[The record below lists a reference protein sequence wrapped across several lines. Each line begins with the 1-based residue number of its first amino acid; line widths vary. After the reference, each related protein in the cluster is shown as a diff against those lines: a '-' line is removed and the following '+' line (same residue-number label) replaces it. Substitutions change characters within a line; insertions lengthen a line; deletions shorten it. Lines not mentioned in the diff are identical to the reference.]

1 MTLSKPVGSSVDM
14 SVPSH
19 EYIFKRMF
27 MCIVSQMDITS
38 KEYLKKFGMPTT
50 GDANIDREMAN
61 QLITT
66 YKTIADMV
74 DLFRQGVTVRVPK
87 QQDCKTIYEYVDYHI
102 QSWAQAI
109 QNGLNLGNAPL
120 EDLIEMD
127 KFATKL
133 YPYALDN
140 KLIME
145 NSSVFVQQLGNNFI
159 THDNV
164 LGSMKSPTRIL
175 EESGL
180 DENGQLPQRESYA
193 DIFIKRG
200 KGWK

>member
-1 MTLSKPVGSSVDM
+1 MVERTIGSSVDM

-27 MCIVSQMDITS
+27 MCIVNQMDITS
-38 KEYLKKFGMPTT
+38 KEYLTKFGMPTT
-50 GDANIDREMAN
+50 GDPNIDREMAN

-74 DLFRQGVTVRVPK
+74 DLFRQGITVRVPK

-102 QSWAQAI
+102 QSWAQAV

-120 EDLIEMD
+120 QDLIEMD

-164 LGSMKSPTRIL
+164 LGTMKSPTQVQQ
-175 EESGL
+175 ESNL

-193 DIFIKRG
+193 DIFINRG